1 MRWILVRHGAVE
13 PPRPGVLYGR
23 WDVRLSPEG
32 WQEAR
37 RAALALRG
45 LAAERVLTSPLRRAW
60 AGAILVSEHLRGP
73 APEVADGFVEA
84 ERGAWAGLTPEE
96 ARRGWPERWQRVEA
110 DPERHAPP
118 GGETFAQLRK
128 RVLAARDALLA
139 DGSHRRPL
147 VLVAHLHPIRALL
160 ADALGLEVARWRELR
175 IPTGSISVLR
185 WEGPTRA
192 VVERIGWKPAK
203 EGETLPSQAVAGP
216 LPGLTRK
223 TT

>member
-45 LAAERVLTSPLRRAW
+45 LAVERVLTSPLRRARS
-60 AGAILVSEHLRGP
+60 GALLVSEHLPGP
-73 APEVADGFVEA
+73 PPEVVDGFVEA

-96 ARRGWPERWQRVEA
+96 AQRAWPDRWRRVEA

-118 GGETFAQLRK
+118 GGETFGQLRR
-128 RVLAARDALLA
+128 RVLAARDELLA
-139 DGSHRRPL
+139 DGAHRRAL

-175 IPTGSISVLR
+175 VPTGSISVLR
-185 WEGPTRA
+185 WDGPRRA
-192 VVERIGWKPAK
+192 VVERVGWKPRAD
-203 EGETLPSQAVAGP
+203 GDP
-216 LPGLTRK
+216 LPMEPAWRPPPGPTRK